1 MLLCKQ
7 HLIHN
12 SQLLWLSAM
21 AYIGSIFIV
30 LSIAQINNELQPHHL
45 DEFQGFLVGFVVIF
59 GVLHVGHAFPA
70 FRAKESTMNY
80 LMVPASLPEKF
91 VFEFISRIAI
101 ILVALPLLYWIT
113 FHLHGYLFTIFT
125 TENFEPVA
133 IRYLVTLH
141 DEPDESFL
149 FLIYIVAIEAAL
161 LAFVLAFTGAAM
173 FTKQPLVKTLFSLA
187 VIVIFYV
194 AYSYLVVVPLGVGN
208 YNPPEPMWLVPTS
221 EAGVLLFFN
230 AALGL
235 AVVIMTYVAY
245 RKIKEREV

>member
-7 HLIHN
+7 HFIHN
-12 SQLLWLSAM
+12 SQLLLLSTM
-21 AYIGSIFIV
+21 AYVGSIFII
-30 LSIAQINNELQPHHL
+30 LSIAQISSDFHPN
-45 DEFQGFLVGFVVIF
+45 DVDKFQGLLAGFVCVF
-59 GVLHVGHAFPA
+59 GVLYIGHSFPA
-70 FRAKESTMNY
+70 FRGKESTINY
-80 LMVPASLPEKF
+80 LMVPASVPEKF
-91 VFEFISRIAI
+91 VFELISRIAI
-101 ILVALPLLYWIT
+101 ILVVLPLLYWIT

-149 FLIYIVAIEAAL
+149 FLIYIVAIEAGL
-161 LAFVLAFTGAAM
+161 LAFVLAFTGAVM

-221 EAGVLLFFN
+221 EAEVLRFFS
-230 AALGL
+230 ATLAL
-235 AVVIMTYVAY
+235 AIAIMTYVAY